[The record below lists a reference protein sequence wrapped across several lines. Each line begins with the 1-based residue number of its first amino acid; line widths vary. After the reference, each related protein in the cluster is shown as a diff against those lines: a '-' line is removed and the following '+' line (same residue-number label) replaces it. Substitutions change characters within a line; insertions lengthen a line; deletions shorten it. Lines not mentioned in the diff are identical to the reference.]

1 MWRAAVPASYTILSV
16 RSMPVAFC
24 FRETRLRANLIPSFP
39 SQVFSIQMIMII
51 HTTDGFTSR
60 WPCLDC
66 QIVPVFFK
74 KNYDDVE
81 WQEIMSRQL
90 YGTYISISSIETIRK
105 SRQKQRGANSFPVRV
120 ASQSIDAWKQT
131 SLWNEKYWKQQNMAV
146 RDKQRCS
153 ESCVIA
159 KKDEIVQK
167 RKTNHLTEWNYGL
180 WRVYP
185 FRYDSAQVH
194 FQADPFILAKE
205 RTQCIT
211 NLFGLLPLKCPSCMR
226 PAPITTSFPPWIRDF
241 QLVSGHF

>member
-1 MWRAAVPASYTILSV
+1 MCAAFSPQVSLLAKGVPDWLWKWNCCFVGRCAVIARYSSILPTGLLSYLSAMKQKNKTKQYSKNTRGTESPNMWRAAVPASYTILSV

-81 WQEIMSRQL
+81 WQEIMSRLL

-105 SRQKQRGANSFPVRV
+105 SSQKHEGPTVSPFEWRHN
-120 ASQSIDAWKQT
+120 QSTRENRPPCGMKNKTW
-131 SLWNEKYWKQQNMAV
+131 L
-146 RDKQRCS
+146 
-153 ESCVIA
+153 CVTNNV
-159 KKDEIVQK
+159 VQK
-167 RKTNHLTEWNYGL
+167 VAWSPKKTK
-180 WRVYP
+180 
-185 FRYDSAQVH
+185 S
-194 FQADPFILAKE
+194 
-205 RTQCIT
+205 
-211 NLFGLLPLKCPSCMR
+211 
-226 PAPITTSFPPWIRDF
+226 
-241 QLVSGHF
+241 

>member
-131 SLWNEKYWKQQNMAV
+131 SLWNEKYWKN
-146 RDKQRCS
+146 KTWL
-153 ESCVIA
+153 CVTNNV
-159 KKDEIVQK
+159 VQK
-167 RKTNHLTEWNYGL
+167 VAWSPKIRRNRKEEKDKPFDGMELWAEEYIPFDTIRLKFIFKQTYLSLLKRELNASLISSACCRWNVRAVYGRPL
-180 WRVYP
+180 LQRV
-185 FRYDSAQVH
+185 FLRESAT
-194 FQADPFILAKE
+194 F
-205 RTQCIT
+205 
-211 NLFGLLPLKCPSCMR
+211 S
-226 PAPITTSFPPWIRDF
+226 
-241 QLVSGHF
+241 

>member
-74 KNYDDVE
+74 TNYDDVE

-131 SLWNEKYWKQQNMAV
+131 SLWNEKYWKN
-146 RDKQRCS
+146 KTWL
-153 ESCVIA
+153 CVTNNV
-159 KKDEIVQK
+159 VQK
-167 RKTNHLTEWNYGL
+167 VAWSPKIRRNRKEEKDKPFDGMELWAEEYIPFDTIRLKFIFKQTHLFLLKRELDASLISSACCRWNVRAVCGWPL
-180 WRVYP
+180 LQRV
-185 FRYDSAQVH
+185 FLRESAT
-194 FQADPFILAKE
+194 F
-205 RTQCIT
+205 
-211 NLFGLLPLKCPSCMR
+211 S
-226 PAPITTSFPPWIRDF
+226 
-241 QLVSGHF
+241 